1 MRTIERARGRWREI
15 LPQLGVSVRYL
26 VNRHGPCPIC
36 GGKDRFRFDDKD
48 GTGSYYCGQC
58 GAGVGIILL
67 RKLHRW
73 DHATACRE
81 VDKIIGTEAR
91 PAPPPV
97 PPRPEGDAARKLSAV
112 ERLLKEGDDP
122 RVVRDYL
129 HRRGIKAMSAALR
142 GHPCCPYFQD
152 KKRIGA
158 FPAVLFTGPDGSLQ
172 SVQRI
177 YNGDI
182 TPRKKALSPVDT
194 ISGGAVR
201 LFEAGTEM
209 GVSEGVETGLAAH
222 ELFALPVWAALSDGG
237 MESFQPPAN
246 VTQLHVFADNDA
258 NHVGQA
264 AAYALAKRLSRSGV
278 TVHVHVPLKP
288 DSDWLDHLN
297 AAQVP

>member
-1 MRTIERARGRWREI
+1 
-15 LPQLGVSVRYL
+15 
-26 VNRHGPCPIC
+26 
-36 GGKDRFRFDDKD
+36 
-48 GTGSYYCGQC
+48 
-58 GAGVGIILL
+58 
-67 RKLHRW
+67 
-73 DHATACRE
+73 
-81 VDKIIGTEAR
+81 
-91 PAPPPV
+91 
-97 PPRPEGDAARKLSAV
+97 
-112 ERLLKEGDDP
+112 
-122 RVVRDYL
+122 
-129 HRRGIKAMSAALR
+129 MSAALR